1 MTRLRRVRAC
11 DTALTR
17 PRAHCRPARTVPLS
31 DQPIESMPSH
41 TAPPPAAPT
50 AVDRGAP
57 ARPGTPERS
66 LDRLQSL
73 QARLQATRAARFV
86 RRFIDDDIPALAA
99 ALAFYT
105 LLSLAPLVTMLLWLT
120 TSLYPA
126 AQDEFF
132 RQVGLLV
139 GAEVEAT
146 ARLIVANAER
156 EPRTGSLAALLGTAA
171 LLVGASIVFG
181 QLQGALNRVFRSDAK
196 RLGGL
201 LAWLRKR
208 LLSFGMAVALGFLLV
223 VSMAVQ
229 AGLQLLVAYLPSLL
243 PVFVALFS
251 FLLYSLAF
259 AAMYHWLPDRAVGG
273 RRALVGGGLTAAMFM
288 VGRGAIGLY
297 LGQASLGSA
306 YGPAGGLVV
315 MLVWLYYCA
324 VVFLV
329 GALITAM
336 LDEHARVRQR
346 VEEARQQCAGHPEP
360 AAGVAS

>member
-1 MTRLRRVRAC
+1 
-11 DTALTR
+11 
-17 PRAHCRPARTVPLS
+17 
-31 DQPIESMPSH
+31 MPSTT
-41 TAPPPAAPT
+41 TAPAEPATGEHAHGT
-50 AVDRGAP
+50 ASHA
-57 ARPGTPERS
+57 APGTPERA
-66 LDRLQSL
+66 LGRLQAM
-73 QARLQATRAARFV
+73 QARLQSTRVVRFV
-86 RRFIDDDIPALAA
+86 QRFIQDDILALAA

-126 AQDEFF
+126 AQEEFF

-156 EPRTGSLAALLGTAA
+156 EPHTGSLAALMGTVA

-196 RLGGL
+196 RLGGVW
-201 LAWLRKR
+201 AWLRKR

-229 AGLQLLVAYLPSLL
+229 AGLQLLVAYLPALL
-243 PVFVALFS
+243 PVFIALFS
-251 FLLYSLAF
+251 FVLYALAF

-273 RRALVGGGLTAAMFM
+273 MRALVGGGLTAAMFM
-288 VGRGAIGLY
+288 VGRAAIALY

-336 LDEHARVRQR
+336 LDEHARVRLLI
-346 VEEARQQCAGHPEP
+346 EDARRQCAG
-360 AAGVAS
+360 AGGTAHSVAS

>member
-1 MTRLRRVRAC
+1 MPPDPQSPDATPP
-11 DTALTR
+11 D
-17 PRAHCRPARTVPLS
+17 RTPDAAEL
-31 DQPIESMPSH
+31 PI
-41 TAPPPAAPT
+41 
-50 AVDRGAP
+50 
-57 ARPGTPERS
+57 GTP
-66 LDRLQSL
+66 DRAL
-73 QARLQATRAARFV
+73 ARLQALQVRLQSSRVARFMQ
-86 RRFIDDDIPALAA
+86 RFIDDDLLALAA

-126 AQDEFF
+126 AQEEFF

-146 ARLIVANAER
+146 ARLIVTNAER
-156 EPRTGSLAALLGTAA
+156 EPRTGSLAAVTGTLA

-196 RLGGL
+196 RLGGV
-201 LAWLRKR
+201 LAFLRKR

-223 VSMAVQ
+223 VSMAAQ
-229 AGLQLLVAYLPSLL
+229 AGLQLLVAYLPALL

-251 FLLYSLAF
+251 FLLYTLAF
-259 AAMYHWLPDRAVGG
+259 AAMYRWLPDRSVGG
-273 RRALVGGGLTAAMFM
+273 TRALVGGALTAAMFM

-315 MLVWLYYCA
+315 MLVWMYYCA

-346 VEEARQQCAGHPEP
+346 VEQVRLQCGSGTA
-360 AAGVAS
+360 ATAGVAS